1 MPSEFIKRQ
10 SNDFYRDITSL
21 GSLWIYC
28 TILLLFLLQKDY
40 FIFKKLLAGL
50 VLIQAIAIAIRTFYF
65 KERPSR
71 YPHKSYIERIDASSF
86 PSLHSARIAFLAA
99 VFVGYFNNALFSILF
114 IGIALIVAYSRVYLK
129 KHDYKDVLAGIII
142 GILVYFTVN
151 LIGLYFEFFH

>member
-28 TILLLFLLQKDY
+28 IILLLFLLQKDY
-40 FIFKKLLAGL
+40 LIFKKLLAGL
-50 VLIQAIAIAIRTFYF
+50 VLIQAITIAIRSFYF

-86 PSLHSARIAFLAA
+86 PSLHSARIAFLSVFFIKYFSNVFLGILILITA
-99 VFVGYFNNALFSILF
+99 VL
-114 IGIALIVAYSRVYLK
+114 VAYSRIRLK
-129 KHDYKDVLAGIII
+129 KHDLKDVLGGVIVGAA
-142 GILVYFTVN
+142 VY
-151 LIGLYFEFFH
+151 LIAASVF

>member
-28 TILLLFLLQKDY
+28 AILLLFLLQKDY
-40 FIFKKLLAGL
+40 LIFKKLLAGL
-50 VLIQAIAIAIRTFYF
+50 VLIQAITIAIRSFYF

-86 PSLHSARIAFLAA
+86 PSLHSARIAFLSVFFIKYFSNVFLGILILITA
-99 VFVGYFNNALFSILF
+99 VL
-114 IGIALIVAYSRVYLK
+114 VAYSRIRLK
-129 KHDYKDVLAGIII
+129 KHDLKDVLGGVIVGAA
-142 GILVYFTVN
+142 VY
-151 LIGLYFEFFH
+151 LIAASVF

>member
-40 FIFKKLLAGL
+40 FMFKKLLAGL
-50 VLIQAIAIAIRTFYF
+50 VLIQAIPIAIRTFYF

-86 PSLHSARIAFLAA
+86 PSLHSARIAFLSM
-99 VFVGYFNNALFSILF
+99 VFIKHFNNIFLTIL
-114 IGIALIVAYSRVYLK
+114 ITILAIVVAYSRIELK
-129 KHDYKDVLAGIII
+129 KHDLKDVLG
-142 GILVYFTVN
+142 GVVVGFVVYIVVN
-151 LIGLYFEFFH
+151 ALF